1 MEVSIANS
9 ICTTKV
15 YCKTDHFPFEV
26 ISFPFLESN
35 IDNGLC
41 YRVFY
46 SQVIRF
52 QRLCSNRCDF
62 ETRTNHLGIVLKGR
76 GYTISR
82 LEKEFCK
89 AVRKYISEFQKWSLP
104 IDFNAWFKRIMN
116 ERHDSQSALDVPM
129 SSQPVSGQSA
139 LPVPMSF
146 SQPAPGLEMQSD
158 ILSYLSQP

>member
-1 MEVSIANS
+1 MKSKFFHQTVSYV
-9 ICTTKV
+9 ICYLFLFYDFFLGALTKKLIYEKLSPIFIRTPVTTKV

-104 IDFNAWFKRIMN
+104 I
-116 ERHDSQSALDVPM
+116 
-129 SSQPVSGQSA
+129 
-139 LPVPMSF
+139 
-146 SQPAPGLEMQSD
+146 
-158 ILSYLSQP
+158 LSLIHI

>member
-1 MEVSIANS
+1 ML
-9 ICTTKV
+9 
-15 YCKTDHFPFEV
+15 FFEV

-52 QRLCSNRCDF
+52 QRLCSNRSDF
-62 ETRTNHLGIVLKGR
+62 ETRTRYLGIVLKGR
-76 GYTISR
+76 GYTVSW

-104 IDFNAWFKRIMN
+104 IDFNAWFKCIMN
-116 ERHDSQSALDVPM
+116 ERSDIQSALPISM

-146 SQPAPGLEMQSD
+146 SQPASGFDTRSGV
-158 ILSYLSQP
+158 LSHLSQP